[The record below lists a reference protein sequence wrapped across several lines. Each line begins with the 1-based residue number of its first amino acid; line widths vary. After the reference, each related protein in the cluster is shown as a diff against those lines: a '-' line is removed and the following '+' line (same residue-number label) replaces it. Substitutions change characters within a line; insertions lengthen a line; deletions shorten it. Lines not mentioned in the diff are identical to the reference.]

1 MSICFSI
8 GFPSTCWKSVWSE
21 KKENILHICSM
32 FADHPATGPFT
43 KSFNDLSIFQ
53 PGLNASFEQ
62 PRIGMQALQE
72 RFWAYTV
79 QRHLK
84 MFMWQ
89 KCCIGTS
96 HRIVLDVSQ
105 CCSWVVSQFE
115 QTAAVKARP
124 DTNSATKHHWR
135 HFCKML
141 TSAWS
146 GRRDHTCIRFVTC
159 SFRWVVPF
167 SCYLSN
173 LLGNWH
179 KDQSIYSTV
188 WITML
193 ERAAGTC
200 STFADTIFLFLDGRK
215 LKAKCAKRTRCKC
228 QHW

>member
-1 MSICFSI
+1 MSICFSMV
-8 GFPSTCWKSVWSE
+8 FHQRVESLFDR
-21 KKENILHICSM
+21 KKKKTYCTFAACSLIIQQQDRLPRVSM
-32 FADHPATGPFT
+32 I
-43 KSFNDLSIFQ
+43 SLFQ

-96 HRIVLDVSQ
+96 HRILLDVSQ

-141 TSAWS
+141 TSA
-146 GRRDHTCIRFVTC
+146 
-159 SFRWVVPF
+159 
-167 SCYLSN
+167 
-173 LLGNWH
+173 
-179 KDQSIYSTV
+179 
-188 WITML
+188 
-193 ERAAGTC
+193 
-200 STFADTIFLFLDGRK
+200 
-215 LKAKCAKRTRCKC
+215 
-228 QHW
+228 